1 MKHKPIPWAIAL
13 TGVLYYALLIYWQ
26 SDELSGSGQAR
37 DAAVFGLVFS
47 VIYVAYCMLCFQR
60 DLPPGLKDM
69 PFVGRYGKLTG
80 WLVFGSIAV
89 YYVRPS
95 AWGGYDE
102 GVGFFLVGILLLGF
116 AAAAILTC
124 FMWSGDQSS
133 RLYALSRFVDVYP
146 TITKPERHVRFNEKM
161 WTTTFVLI
169 IYFGMTNV
177 MLFGLSG
184 QALDLF
190 SGFRSIMAG
199 ASGTIM
205 HLGIGPIVTGSI
217 IMQLFAGAKII
228 RLDLSDSEDK
238 AMYQGVQKLLVLI
251 MIPIESI
258 PQTYGFL
265 DPSEWLI
272 DAYGLGWA
280 NFVIVAQLFAGS
292 YLVFLLDELVSKWG
306 IGSGIS
312 LFIAAGVA
320 QSTFVGTLSPLATT
334 TGAPYSIQN
343 PPSGTLPMIF
353 YMFRESTNYEMIQA
367 NGFEIM
373 LLTHVNP
380 VAALVSSIIVFLV
393 VAYAESSKLE
403 LPLTHGKVRGHRGK
417 YPIRLVY
424 ASNIPVI
431 LMAALLANINMF
443 TLLFWSHPTL
453 SQTPILGQNGWA
465 SASAFI
471 GTYEPGQTTASGGFA
486 WYASM
491 VNGVNDWLIPL
502 LNQQGDVFGHSLTQ
516 IMVHVVF
523 YVALMTVGSM
533 VFAKFWI
540 DTTNMGTKDVAKQI
554 ERTGMQIPGFR
565 KNPKVLEKIL
575 ENYIPPVTY
584 FSGAFVGLLAAGA
597 DLLGTVGNAT
607 GTGAGCRYHPAYLRA
622 NPKGTGHGNASD
634 DPPVLRCRVIL
645 DVGRERGSVHGGR
658 PSPKVPCFKSTA
670 LMNSRWFQAPTV
682 LWHAWRDVLF
692 FLPFVAFGLLFIGVG
707 IGGAAVGAYEW
718 WMAGEEHCIS
728 SDDEPLFTG
737 DGTAH
742 CLDHDS
748 QSSFDTPEASGPIQI
763 FKRK

>member
-1 MKHKPIPWAIAL
+1 MKHKTMPLAVA
-13 TGVLYYALLIYWQ
+13 
-26 SDELSGSGQAR
+26 LSGLLYWGLLVYWVSDDLQAGFETAGGE
-37 DAAVFGLVFS
+37 AAMFGLVFS
-47 VIYVAYCMLCFQR
+47 IVYVGYLIACLKIE
-60 DLPPGLKDM
+60 LPEGIKSM
-69 PFVGRYGKLTG
+69 PIIGRYGKLLG
-80 WLVFGSIAV
+80 WLAMLCLAAW
-89 YYVRPS
+89 YVRPS

-102 GVGFFLVGILLLGF
+102 GVGFFLVGICLLGF
-116 AAAAILTC
+116 GAAAIITC
-124 FMWSGDQSS
+124 FMWSGDNSS
-133 RLYALSRFVDVYP
+133 RLYALRKFVDVYP

-169 IYFGMTNV
+169 IYFAMTNV
-177 MLFGLSG
+177 MLYGLSG
-184 QALDLF
+184 QALALF

-228 RLDLSDSEDK
+228 RLDLGDSEDK

-265 DPSEWLI
+265 DPQEFLI
-272 DAYGLGWA
+272 DSYGLGWA

-320 QSTFVGTLSPLATT
+320 QSTFVGTLSPLPATS
-334 TGAPYSIQN
+334 GVPYSLQN

-353 YMFRESTNYEMIQA
+353 YMFREATNAEMISN
-367 NGFEIM
+367 NGFEQI

-380 VAALVSSIIVFLV
+380 VAALFSSVVVFLV

-443 TLLFWSHPTL
+443 SLLFWSHPTL
-453 SQTPILGQNGWA
+453 SQTPILGRQGWL
-465 SASAFI
+465 SASQYI
-471 GTYEPGQTTASGGFA
+471 GTYEAGQTTASGGFA

-491 VNGVNDWLIPL
+491 VNGVNDWLVPL
-502 LNQQGDVFGHSLTQ
+502 LNQQGDIFGHSLTQ
-516 IMVHVVF
+516 MMVHVVF

-565 KNPKVLEKIL
+565 KNPKILEKIL

-597 DLLGTVGNAT
+597 DLLGTVGNAS
-607 GTGAGCRYHPAYLRA
+607 GTG
-622 NPKGTGHGNASD
+622 
-634 DPPVLRCRVIL
+634 
-645 DVGRERGSVHGGR
+645 
-658 PSPKVPCFKSTA
+658 
-670 LMNSRWFQAPTV
+670 
-682 LWHAWRDVLF
+682 
-692 FLPFVAFGLLFIGVG
+692 LLLAVG
-707 IGGAAVGAYEW
+707 IILRTYEQIQKEQAMEMHPMIRQFFGAE
-718 WMAGEEHCIS
+718 
-728 SDDEPLFTG
+728 
-737 DGTAH
+737 
-742 CLDHDS
+742 
-748 QSSFDTPEASGPIQI
+748 
-763 FKRK
+763 

>member
-1 MKHKPIPWAIAL
+1 MKHKPMPLAVA
-13 TGVLYYALLIYWQ
+13 
-26 SDELSGSGQAR
+26 LSGLLYWGLLVYWVRDDLQAGF
-37 DAAVFGLVFS
+37 DTAGGEAAIFGIVFS
-47 VIYVAYCMLCFQR
+47 IVYVGYLMACLMI
-60 DLPPGLKDM
+60 DMPEGLKTM
-69 PFVGRYGKLTG
+69 PVVGRYGKLLG
-80 WLVFGSIAV
+80 WLALLGLATW
-89 YYVRPS
+89 YVRPS

-102 GVGFFLVGILLLGF
+102 GVGFFLVGICLLGF
-116 AAAAILTC
+116 GAASIITC
-124 FMWSGDQSS
+124 FMWGGDDSS
-133 RLYALSRFVDVYP
+133 RLYALRRFVDVYP

-169 IYFGMTNV
+169 IYFAMTNV
-177 MLFGLSG
+177 MLYGLSG
-184 QALDLF
+184 EALDLF

-228 RLDLSDSEDK
+228 RLDLSNSDDK

-265 DPSEWLI
+265 DPQEFLI
-272 DAYGLGWA
+272 DNYGLGWA

-320 QSTFVGTLSPLATT
+320 QSTFVGTLSPLPATS
-334 TGAPYSIQN
+334 GVPYSLQN

-353 YMFRESTNYEMIQA
+353 YMFREATNAEMISN
-367 NGFEIM
+367 NGFEQI

-380 VAALVSSIIVFLV
+380 VAALFSSIVVFLV

-443 TLLFWSHPTL
+443 SLLFWSHPTL
-453 SQTPILGQNGWA
+453 SQTPILGREGWA
-465 SASAFI
+465 SASQYI
-471 GTYEPGQTTASGGFA
+471 GTYEAGQTTASGGFA

-491 VNGVNDWLIPL
+491 VNGVNDWMLPL

-565 KNPKVLEKIL
+565 KNPKILEKIL

-597 DLLGTVGNAT
+597 DLLGTVGNAS
-607 GTGAGCRYHPAYLRA
+607 GTG
-622 NPKGTGHGNASD
+622 
-634 DPPVLRCRVIL
+634 
-645 DVGRERGSVHGGR
+645 
-658 PSPKVPCFKSTA
+658 
-670 LMNSRWFQAPTV
+670 
-682 LWHAWRDVLF
+682 
-692 FLPFVAFGLLFIGVG
+692 LLLAVG
-707 IGGAAVGAYEW
+707 IILRTYEQIQKEQAMEMHPMIRQFFGA
-718 WMAGEEHCIS
+718 
-728 SDDEPLFTG
+728 D
-737 DGTAH
+737 
-742 CLDHDS
+742 
-748 QSSFDTPEASGPIQI
+748 
-763 FKRK
+763 

>member
-1 MKHKPIPWAIAL
+1 MRHKPIPWAIAL
-13 TGVLYYALLIYWQ
+13 TGVLYIGLLIYWQ
-26 SDELSGSGQAR
+26 SDELSSEI
-37 DAAVFGLVFS
+37 AAQRNAAQFGLVLS
-47 VIYVAYCMLCFQR
+47 VIYVAYLLWCFNR
-60 DLPPGLKDM
+60 DLPEGLKDA
-69 PFVGRYGKLTG
+69 PVIGRYGKLLG
-80 WLVFGSIAV
+80 WLAISGVAV
-89 YYVRPS
+89 WYVRPDK
-95 AWGGYDE
+95 WGGYDD

-116 AAAAILTC
+116 GAAAALTC
-124 FMWSGDQSS
+124 FMWSGDKSS
-133 RLYALSRFVDVYP
+133 RLYALHRFVDVYP

-169 IYFGMTNV
+169 IYFAMTNV
-177 MLFGLSG
+177 MLYGLSG

-228 RLDLSDSEDK
+228 RLDLSNSEDK

-251 MIPIESI
+251 MIPIEAI

-265 DPSEWLI
+265 DPMEFLI
-272 DAYGLGWA
+272 DSYGMGWA

-306 IGSGIS
+306 IGSGMS
-312 LFIAAGVA
+312 LFIAAGVS
-320 QSTFVGTLSPLATT
+320 QSTFVGTLSPLPVTS
-334 TGAPYSIQN
+334 GLGYSMSN

-353 YMFRESTNYEMIQA
+353 YMFREATNYEMISS
-367 NGFEIM
+367 NGFETI

-380 VAALVSSIIVFLV
+380 LAALFSSVVVFLV

-453 SQTPILGQNGWA
+453 SQTPFLGREGYG
-465 SASAFI
+465 SLSEYI
-471 GTYEPGQTTASGGFA
+471 GTYDQGQTTASGGFA

-491 VNGVNDWLIPL
+491 VNGVNDWLLPL
-502 LNQQGDVFGHSLTQ
+502 LNQTGDVYGHSLTQ

-523 YVALMTVGSM
+523 YVVLMTVGSM

-607 GTGAGCRYHPAYLRA
+607 GTG
-622 NPKGTGHGNASD
+622 
-634 DPPVLRCRVIL
+634 
-645 DVGRERGSVHGGR
+645 
-658 PSPKVPCFKSTA
+658 
-670 LMNSRWFQAPTV
+670 
-682 LWHAWRDVLF
+682 
-692 FLPFVAFGLLFIGVG
+692 LLLAVG
-707 IGGAAVGAYEW
+707 IILRTYEQIQKEQAMEMHPMIRQFFGAE
-718 WMAGEEHCIS
+718 
-728 SDDEPLFTG
+728 
-737 DGTAH
+737 
-742 CLDHDS
+742 
-748 QSSFDTPEASGPIQI
+748 
-763 FKRK
+763 

>member
-13 TGVLYYALLIYWQ
+13 TGALYFGLLIYWQ
-26 SDELSGSGQAR
+26 SDELSGTSEQM
-37 DAAVFGLVFS
+37 AAAQFGLVLS
-47 VIYVAYCMLCFQR
+47 VIYVAYLMWCFQR
-60 DLPPGLKDM
+60 DLPEGLKDA
-69 PFVGRYGKLTG
+69 PVIGRYGKLIG
-80 WLVFGSIAV
+80 WLILTSIAV
-89 YYVRPS
+89 WYVRPN

-102 GVGFFLVGILLLGF
+102 GVGFFLVGIILLGF
-116 AAAAILTC
+116 AAAAIITC
-124 FMWSGDQSS
+124 FMWSGDKSS
-133 RLYALSRFVDVYP
+133 RLYALHRFVDVYP

-169 IYFGMTNV
+169 IYFAMTNV
-177 MLFGLSG
+177 MLYGLSG

-228 RLDLSDSEDK
+228 RLDLSNSEDK

-251 MIPIESI
+251 MIPIEAI

-265 DPSEWLI
+265 DPMEFLI
-272 DAYGLGWA
+272 DSYGMGWA

-306 IGSGIS
+306 IGSGMS
-312 LFIAAGVA
+312 LFIAAGVS
-320 QSTFVGTLSPLATT
+320 QSTFVGTLSPLPVTS
-334 TGAPYSIQN
+334 GLGYSMSN

-353 YMFRESTNYEMIQA
+353 YMFREATNYEMISS
-367 NGFEIM
+367 NGFETI

-380 VAALVSSIIVFLV
+380 LAALFSSVVVFLV

-453 SQTPILGQNGWA
+453 SQTPFLGREGYG
-465 SASAFI
+465 SLSEYI
-471 GTYEPGQTTASGGFA
+471 GTYDQGQTTASGGFA

-491 VNGVNDWLIPL
+491 VNGVNDWLLPL
-502 LNQQGDVFGHSLTQ
+502 LNQTGDVYGHSLTQ

-523 YVALMTVGSM
+523 YVVLMTVGSM

-607 GTGAGCRYHPAYLRA
+607 GTG
-622 NPKGTGHGNASD
+622 
-634 DPPVLRCRVIL
+634 
-645 DVGRERGSVHGGR
+645 
-658 PSPKVPCFKSTA
+658 
-670 LMNSRWFQAPTV
+670 
-682 LWHAWRDVLF
+682 
-692 FLPFVAFGLLFIGVG
+692 LLLAVG
-707 IGGAAVGAYEW
+707 IILRTYEQIQKEQAMEMHPMIRQFFGAE
-718 WMAGEEHCIS
+718 
-728 SDDEPLFTG
+728 
-737 DGTAH
+737 
-742 CLDHDS
+742 
-748 QSSFDTPEASGPIQI
+748 
-763 FKRK
+763 

>member
-1 MKHKPIPWAIAL
+1 MKHKPIPWAILL
-13 TGVLYYALLIYWQ
+13 TGVLYYGLLVYWQ
-26 SDELSGSGQAR
+26 SDELQMASGS
-37 DAAVFGLVFS
+37 DPYNAAVFGLLFS
-47 VIYVAYCMLCFQR
+47 VVYLAYCMLCFQR
-60 DLPPGLKDM
+60 DLPSSFKEM
-69 PFVGRYGKLTG
+69 PFIGRFGKLTG
-80 WLVFGSIAV
+80 WLTFAAIAV
-89 YYVRPS
+89 YYVRPD

-102 GVGFFLVGILLLGF
+102 GVGFFLVGIILLGF
-116 AAAAILTC
+116 GAAAILTC
-124 FMWSGDQSS
+124 FMWEGDDSS
-133 RLYALSRFVDVYP
+133 RLYALRRFVDVYP

-169 IYFGMTNV
+169 IYFAMTNV

-228 RLDLSDSEDK
+228 RLDLSNSDDK

-334 TGAPYSIQN
+334 SGVPYSIQN

-353 YMFRESTNYEMIQA
+353 YMFRESSNYEMIQA
-367 NGFEIM
+367 NGFEVM

-453 SQTPILGQNGWA
+453 SKTPILGQNGWA
-465 SASAFI
+465 SASAYI
-471 GTYEPGQTTASGGFA
+471 GTYDPGQTTASGGFA

-516 IMVHVVF
+516 MLVHVVF

-607 GTGAGCRYHPAYLRA
+607 GTG
-622 NPKGTGHGNASD
+622 
-634 DPPVLRCRVIL
+634 
-645 DVGRERGSVHGGR
+645 
-658 PSPKVPCFKSTA
+658 
-670 LMNSRWFQAPTV
+670 
-682 LWHAWRDVLF
+682 
-692 FLPFVAFGLLFIGVG
+692 LLLAVG
-707 IGGAAVGAYEW
+707 IILRTYEQIQKEQAMEMHPMIRQFFGA
-718 WMAGEEHCIS
+718 
-728 SDDEPLFTG
+728 D
-737 DGTAH
+737 
-742 CLDHDS
+742 
-748 QSSFDTPEASGPIQI
+748 
-763 FKRK
+763 

>member
-13 TGVLYYALLIYWQ
+13 TGVLYFGLLIYWQ
-26 SDELSGSGQAR
+26 SDELSSEI
-37 DAAVFGLVFS
+37 DAVRNAAQFGLVMS
-47 VIYVAYCMLCFQR
+47 VVYVAYLMWCFNR
-60 DLPPGLKDM
+60 ELPEGLKDA
-69 PFVGRYGKLTG
+69 PVIGRYGKLLG
-80 WLVFGSIAV
+80 WLAIAGIAV
-89 YYVRPS
+89 WYVRP
-95 AWGGYDE
+95 AKWGGYED

-116 AAAAILTC
+116 GAAAALTC
-124 FMWSGDQSS
+124 FMWSGDKSS
-133 RLYALSRFVDVYP
+133 RLYALHRFVDVYP

-169 IYFGMTNV
+169 IYFAMTNV
-177 MLFGLSG
+177 MLYGLSG

-228 RLDLSDSEDK
+228 RLDLSNSEDK

-251 MIPIESI
+251 MIPIEAI

-265 DPSEWLI
+265 DPMEFLI
-272 DAYGLGWA
+272 DSYGMGWA

-306 IGSGIS
+306 IGSGMS
-312 LFIAAGVA
+312 LFIAAGVS
-320 QSTFVGTLSPLATT
+320 QSTFVGTLSPLPVTS
-334 TGAPYSIQN
+334 GLGYSMSN

-353 YMFRESTNYEMIQA
+353 YMFREATNSEMIRFD
-367 NGFEIM
+367 GFETI

-380 VAALVSSIIVFLV
+380 LAALFSSVVVFLV

-453 SQTPILGQNGWA
+453 SQTPFLGREGYG
-465 SASAFI
+465 SLSEYI
-471 GTYEPGQTTASGGFA
+471 GTYEQGQTTASGGFA

-491 VNGVNDWLIPL
+491 VNGVNDWLLPL
-502 LNQQGDVFGHSLTQ
+502 LDQTGDAFGHSLTQ
-516 IMVHVVF
+516 IMVHVIF
-523 YVALMTVGSM
+523 YVVLMTVGSM

-607 GTGAGCRYHPAYLRA
+607 GTG
-622 NPKGTGHGNASD
+622 
-634 DPPVLRCRVIL
+634 
-645 DVGRERGSVHGGR
+645 
-658 PSPKVPCFKSTA
+658 
-670 LMNSRWFQAPTV
+670 
-682 LWHAWRDVLF
+682 
-692 FLPFVAFGLLFIGVG
+692 LLLAVG
-707 IGGAAVGAYEW
+707 IILRTYEQIQKEQAMEMHPMIRQFFGAE
-718 WMAGEEHCIS
+718 
-728 SDDEPLFTG
+728 
-737 DGTAH
+737 
-742 CLDHDS
+742 
-748 QSSFDTPEASGPIQI
+748 
-763 FKRK
+763 

>member
-13 TGVLYYALLIYWQ
+13 TGALYFGLLIYWQ
-26 SDELSGSGQAR
+26 SDELSGTSEQM
-37 DAAVFGLVFS
+37 AAAQFGLILS
-47 VIYVAYCMLCFQR
+47 VIYVAYLMWCFQR
-60 DLPPGLKDM
+60 DLPKGLQDA
-69 PFVGRYGKLTG
+69 PVIGRYGKLIG
-80 WLVFGSIAV
+80 WLALSSIAV
-89 YYVRPS
+89 WYVRPG

-116 AAAAILTC
+116 GAAAILTC
-124 FMWSGDQSS
+124 FMWSGDKSS

-169 IYFGMTNV
+169 IYFAMTNV
-177 MLFGLSG
+177 MLYGLSG

-228 RLDLSDSEDK
+228 RLDLSNSDDK

-251 MIPIESI
+251 MIPIEAI

-265 DPSEWLI
+265 DPTEFLI
-272 DAYGLGWA
+272 DSYGIGWA

-306 IGSGIS
+306 IGSGMS

-320 QSTFVGTLSPLATT
+320 QSTFVGTLSPLPVTK
-334 TGAPYSIQN
+334 GIGYSLSN

-353 YMFRESTNYEMIQA
+353 YMFREATNYDMISS
-367 NGFEIM
+367 NGFETI

-380 VAALVSSIIVFLV
+380 LAALFSSVVVFLV

-453 SQTPILGQNGWA
+453 SQTPLLGRNGA
-465 SASAFI
+465 GSLSKYI
-471 GTYEPGQTTASGGFA
+471 GTYEQGQTTASGGFA

-491 VNGVNDWLIPL
+491 VNGVNDWLLPL

-516 IMVHVVF
+516 IMVHVAF
-523 YVALMTVGSM
+523 YVILMTVGSM
-533 VFAKFWI
+533 IFAKFWI

-607 GTGAGCRYHPAYLRA
+607 GTG
-622 NPKGTGHGNASD
+622 
-634 DPPVLRCRVIL
+634 
-645 DVGRERGSVHGGR
+645 
-658 PSPKVPCFKSTA
+658 
-670 LMNSRWFQAPTV
+670 
-682 LWHAWRDVLF
+682 
-692 FLPFVAFGLLFIGVG
+692 LLLAVG
-707 IGGAAVGAYEW
+707 IILRTYEQIQKEQAMEMHPMIRQFFGAE
-718 WMAGEEHCIS
+718 
-728 SDDEPLFTG
+728 
-737 DGTAH
+737 
-742 CLDHDS
+742 
-748 QSSFDTPEASGPIQI
+748 
-763 FKRK
+763 